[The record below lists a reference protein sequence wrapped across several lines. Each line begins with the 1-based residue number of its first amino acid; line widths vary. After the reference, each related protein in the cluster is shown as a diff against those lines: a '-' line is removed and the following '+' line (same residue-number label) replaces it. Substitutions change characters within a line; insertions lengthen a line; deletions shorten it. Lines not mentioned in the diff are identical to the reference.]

1 MSLPEKPWTD
11 GDTFVNEETG
21 VEYTFDGEK
30 WLASGSEEA
39 DLSGFA
45 TKAFA
50 DEVDRTSQ
58 MRDEVLDSKIDQ
70 ESTLNTAAHLK
81 LEDQILRY
89 YAWSVGDNEE
99 LEKKLEA
106 ADAELQKQIT
116 ENKGASESGDR
127 QLQEQIDELHR
138 SPVALGTLRWNDFS
152 WDSGNIDALGGTA
165 RFHPDRTKMALNHDT
180 LDSGR
185 VDWEAAFGDYPAEIG
200 IGVEG
205 ETYRATI
212 NFTGT
217 AGTNSRGKNF
227 EIVESNL
234 PAEVTRDAE
243 VTFYDSYQ
251 ERIVTKEYVD
261 DGDRQLQAE
270 IDQVALALETLL
282 VQREHGKWKY
292 VGYVIDNRPK
302 PGEFA
307 LEDDLSQSTNYLAVN
322 QTDMDGKFHGWG
334 DISIGD
340 YVEVVDLDNPSNYAL
355 WVIQDEPDG
364 TGFTFFE
371 VKLKDKGNNFLIGE
385 TCEIRFFQVNEQD
398 LQLEDLDRRYLK
410 KAGGDNME
418 GPLHVKGHSGD
429 SRGTSRVKTLGVF
442 SESNSAL
449 RLGTTTDRI
458 YIEDE
463 NTKFNGGILVNNIG
477 PKTEDGRGV
486 TLNVEGTNDKHLIT
500 KKYVDTA
507 TDLDDRYLKLSGGTM
522 AGSATLKV
530 NVLEPVNTPM
540 IQYNGDPDSTHAA
553 GLINR
558 EMMRRYVAAELDKAP
573 QSSPP
578 MSAKLMVGFQLWS
591 EGRLAEGCFNLL
603 DEDKNPTSKIK
614 SARFLTFHII
624 QGWDHVDWFKHDL
637 RGKGQIHLT
646 DLDGKYQMSKFVIGA
661 EKHEA
666 LTGTNPV
673 DALWFFELEE
683 YGHEPDL
690 TLSGN
695 YFIEFDSCLEVK

>member
-205 ETYRATI
+205 ETYRAII

-217 AGTNSRGKNF
+217 AGTNRRGKNF

-251 ERIVTKEYVD
+251 EGIVTKEYVD

-282 VQREHGKWKY
+282 VQREHGKWSY
-292 VGYVIDNRPK
+292 VGFVVDNRPSK
-302 PGEFA
+302 PGEWA
-307 LEDDLSQSTNYLAVN
+307 LESDISEGTNYLAIN
-322 QTDMDGKFHGWG
+322 QVDMDGVSHGWG
-334 DISIGD
+334 DVSVGD
-340 YVEVVDLDNPSNYAL
+340 YVEVVDLENPSNYAL

-364 TGFTFFE
+364 TGFTWFE
-371 VKLKDKGNNFLIGE
+371 VKLKDRGGEFSVGE
-385 TCEIRFFQVNEQD
+385 TCEIRFFQVNQQD

-410 KAGGDNME
+410 KTGGDDME
-418 GPLHVKGHSGD
+418 GPLNVKARGSD
-429 SRGTSRVKTLGVF
+429 SRATSRIKTLGVF
-442 SESNSAL
+442 SESGSAL
-449 RLGTTTDRI
+449 RLGTTTDRV
-458 YIEDE
+458 YIEDD

-477 PKTEDGRGV
+477 PKTDDGRGV
-486 TLNVEGTNDKHLIT
+486 TLNVEGSSDKHLVT
-500 KKYVDTA
+500 KKYVDNA
-507 TDLDDRYLKLSGGTM
+507 VD
-522 AGSATLKV
+522 GSAAS
-530 NVLEPVNTPM
+530 
-540 IQYNGDPDSTHAA
+540 G
-553 GLINR
+553 
-558 EMMRRYVAAELDKAP
+558 
-573 QSSPP
+573 SPI
-578 MSAKLMVGFQLWS
+578 SAKLMVGFQLWS
-591 EGRLAEGCFNLL
+591 ETRLAEGCFNLL
-603 DEDKNPTSKIK
+603 DESKNPTSKIK

-624 QGWDHVDWFKHDL
+624 QGWDHVEWFQHAL

-646 DLDGKYQMSKFVIGA
+646 DLDGKYQMSKFVMGA
-661 EKHEA
+661 EKHDA
-666 LTGTNPV
+666 STGEYPAG
-673 DALWFFELEE
+673 ALWFFDLEE
-683 YGHEPDL
+683 FGHDPDV
-690 TLSGN
+690 TLSGE
-695 YFIEFDSCLEVK
+695 YFIEFDSCLEAE

>member
-30 WLASGSEEA
+30 WLAGGGGEA
-39 DLSGFA
+39 DDA
-45 TKAFA
+45 TLALIN
-50 DEVDRTSQ
+50 EVDRTSQ
-58 MRDEVLDSKIDQ
+58 MRDEVLDAKIDQ
-70 ESTLNTAAHLK
+70 ESNLNTVAHLK
-81 LEDQILRY
+81 LEDQILRC
-89 YAWSVGDNEE
+89 YAWSEGDNES
-99 LEKKLEA
+99 LERKLTKVDEG
-106 ADAELQKQIT
+106 LQ
-116 ENKGASESGDR
+116 A
-127 QLQEQIDELHR
+127 QID
-138 SPVALGTLRWNDFS
+138 D
-152 WDSGNIDALGGTA
+152 
-165 RFHPDRTKMALNHDT
+165 
-180 LDSGR
+180 
-185 VDWEAAFGDYPAEIG
+185 
-200 IGVEG
+200 
-205 ETYRATI
+205 
-212 NFTGT
+212 
-217 AGTNSRGKNF
+217 
-227 EIVESNL
+227 L
-234 PAEVTRDAE
+234 PT
-243 VTFYDSYQ
+243 T
-251 ERIVTKEYVD
+251 EYVD
-261 DGDRQLQAE
+261 TGDRTLQGE
-270 IDQVALALETLL
+270 IDQIALALEALL
-282 VQREHGKWKY
+282 VQREHGKWSY
-292 VGYVIDNRPK
+292 VGLVIDNRPSR
-302 PGEFA
+302 PGQWA
-307 LEDDLSQSTNYLAVN
+307 LESDISQSTNYLAIN
-322 QTDMDGKFHGWG
+322 QVDMDGVSHGWG

-340 YVEVVDLDNPSNYAL
+340 YVEVVDLDNPDNYAL
-355 WVIQDEPDG
+355 FVIDDEPDG

-371 VKLKDKGNNFLIGE
+371 VKLKDRGGEFSIGE
-385 TCEIRFFQVNEQD
+385 ACEIRFFQVNEQD

-429 SRGTSRVKTLGVF
+429 SRGTSRIKTLGVF

-578 MSAKLMVGFQLWS
+578 ISAKLMVGFQVWS
-591 EGRLAEGCFNLL
+591 EGRLSEGCFNLL
-603 DEDKNPTSKIK
+603 DENKQAISKIK

-624 QGWDHVDWFKHDL
+624 QSWDYVEWFKHEL

-646 DLDGKYQMSKFVIGA
+646 DKDGKYLMSKFVIGA
-661 EKHEA
+661 EKREA
-666 LTGTNPV
+666 GSGDDPV

-683 YGHEPDL
+683 YGFDVDV

-695 YFIEFDSCLEVK
+695 YFMEFDSCLEQV

>member
-30 WLASGSEEA
+30 WLAGGGGEA
-39 DLSGFA
+39 DDA
-45 TKAFA
+45 TLALIN
-50 DEVDRTSQ
+50 EVDRTSQ
-58 MRDEVLDSKIDQ
+58 MRDEVLDAKIDQ
-70 ESTLNTAAHLK
+70 ESNLNTVAHLK
-81 LEDQILRY
+81 LEDQILRC
-89 YAWSVGDNEE
+89 YAWSEGDNES
-99 LEKKLEA
+99 LERKLTKVDEG
-106 ADAELQKQIT
+106 LQ
-116 ENKGASESGDR
+116 A
-127 QLQEQIDELHR
+127 QID
-138 SPVALGTLRWNDFS
+138 D
-152 WDSGNIDALGGTA
+152 
-165 RFHPDRTKMALNHDT
+165 
-180 LDSGR
+180 
-185 VDWEAAFGDYPAEIG
+185 
-200 IGVEG
+200 
-205 ETYRATI
+205 
-212 NFTGT
+212 
-217 AGTNSRGKNF
+217 
-227 EIVESNL
+227 L
-234 PAEVTRDAE
+234 PT
-243 VTFYDSYQ
+243 T
-251 ERIVTKEYVD
+251 EYVD
-261 DGDRQLQAE
+261 TGDRTLQGE
-270 IDQVALALETLL
+270 IDQIALALEALL
-282 VQREHGKWKY
+282 VQREHGKWSY
-292 VGYVIDNRPK
+292 VGLVIDNRPSR
-302 PGEFA
+302 PGQWA
-307 LEDDLSQSTNYLAVN
+307 LESDISQSTNYLAIN
-322 QTDMDGKFHGWG
+322 QVDMDGVSHGWG

-340 YVEVVDLDNPSNYAL
+340 YVEVVDLDNPDNYAL
-355 WVIQDEPDG
+355 FVIDDEPDG

-371 VKLKDKGNNFLIGE
+371 VKLKDRGGEFSIGE
-385 TCEIRFFQVNEQD
+385 ACEIRFFQVNEQD

-429 SRGTSRVKTLGVF
+429 SRGTSRIKTLGVF

-578 MSAKLMVGFQLWS
+578 ISAKLMVGFQVWS
-591 EGRLAEGCFNLL
+591 EGRLSEGCFNLL
-603 DEDKNPTSKIK
+603 DENKQAISKIK

-624 QGWDHVDWFKHDL
+624 QSWDYVEWFKHEL

-646 DLDGKYQMSKFVIGA
+646 DKDGKYLMSKFVIGA
-661 EKHEA
+661 EKREA
-666 LTGTNPV
+666 GSGDDPV

-683 YGHEPDL
+683 YGFDVDV

-695 YFIEFDSCLEVK
+695 YFMEFDSCLEVK

>member
-1 MSLPEKPWTD
+1 MINLPEKPWD
-11 GDTFVNEETG
+11 AGLTFTNEETG

-30 WLASGSEEA
+30 WLASGGEEA

-58 MRDEVLDSKIDQ
+58 ARDEILDDKIDQ

-81 LEDQILRY
+81 MENQIILLDQ
-89 YAWSVGDNEE
+89 WSTEGD
-99 LEKKLEA
+99 EK
-106 ADAELQKQIT
+106 
-116 ENKGASESGDR
+116 
-127 QLQEQIDELHR
+127 LQEQIDELQKT
-138 SPVALGTLRWNDFS
+138 PVSLGTLRWNNYS
-152 WDSGNIDALGGTA
+152 WNGGNIDALGGTA

-185 VDWEAAFGDYPAEIG
+185 VNWEAAFGDYPAEIG

-205 ETYRATI
+205 KTYRATI

-227 EIVESNL
+227 EIVESDL

-251 ERIVTKEYVD
+251 ESVVTKEYVD

-282 VQREHGKWKY
+282 VQREHGKWSY
-292 VGYVIDNRPK
+292 VGYVVDNRPSK
-302 PGEFA
+302 PGEWA
-307 LEDDLSQSTNYLAVN
+307 LESDISESTNYLAIN
-322 QTDMDGKFHGWG
+322 QIDMGGISHGWG
-334 DISIGD
+334 DVSVGD
-340 YVEVVDLDNPSNYAL
+340 YVEVVDLDNPNNYGL
-355 WVIQDEPDG
+355 FVIEDEPDG
-364 TGFTFFE
+364 TGFTWFE
-371 VKLKDKGNNFLIGE
+371 VKLKDKGGEFAIGE
-385 TCEIRFFQVNEQD
+385 TCEIRFFQVNQQD

-410 KAGGDNME
+410 
-418 GPLHVKGHSGD
+418 
-429 SRGTSRVKTLGVF
+429 
-442 SESNSAL
+442 
-449 RLGTTTDRI
+449 
-458 YIEDE
+458 
-463 NTKFNGGILVNNIG
+463 
-477 PKTEDGRGV
+477 
-486 TLNVEGTNDKHLIT
+486 
-500 KKYVDTA
+500 
-507 TDLDDRYLKLSGGTM
+507 LSGGAM

-578 MSAKLMVGFQLWS
+578 MSAKLMAGFQLWP

-603 DEDKNPTSKIK
+603 DENLNPTSKIK

-624 QGWDHVDWFKHDL
+624 QGWDHVEWFKHDL
-637 RGKGQIHLT
+637 RGKGQIHLS
-646 DLDGKYQMSKFVIGA
+646 DLDGKYQMSKFVMGA
-661 EKHEA
+661 EKHDAE
-666 LTGTNPV
+666 TGTDPAG
-673 DALWFFELEE
+673 ALWVFELEE
-683 YGHEPDL
+683 YGFDPDL
-690 TLSGN
+690 TLSGE
-695 YFIEFDSCLEVK
+695 YFIEFDSCLKVPS